1 MTMTTTTKR
10 LLWIVNHQTLMA
22 AEVPILRSLGWEVFV
37 PKVTP
42 ADPSY
47 RSAGHSHE
55 YDEALGLE
63 EGALGVLN
71 LQNFYQHPWS
81 PTVESII
88 NDNFDVAVTTIS
100 AYTMPLS
107 EAARK
112 FTGTVVARVFGREHP
127 ERYSEWPET
136 TRRPALLSELSAIG
150 DRFVFAQSYDN
161 LAEIEDEPFRSRA
174 HTVTVPLPPSIYE
187 RAGDWRGDGTDAIFL
202 CPAINDTGY
211 YAGVYREIKSLFG
224 DLPHRIFGRQF
235 GTVTDPAVLPFLT
248 DADLFDL
255 YAAAPVFVYPSAE
268 PRHLHYSPIEAMVV
282 GTPVVYRRGSLL
294 DRIAGERLPG
304 ACADDA
310 ELRELTERL
319 LAGDRDLAERIRA
332 AQGPIVEAFSADLAR
347 SQWQALLAGVAA

>member
-1 MTMTTTTKR
+1 MSSRAVKR

-37 PKVTP
+37 PKLVP
-42 ADPSY
+42 NDVSY
-47 RSAGHSHE
+47 RSAGVSHAF
-55 YDEALGLE
+55 DEALSLPGT
-63 EGALGVLN
+63 ALGVLN
-71 LQNFYQHPWS
+71 RQNFYQHPWS
-81 PTVESII
+81 PTVEAII
-88 NDNFDVAVTTIS
+88 NEHFSLVVTTIS
-100 AYTMPLS
+100 HYTMALS
-107 EAARK
+107 EAARN
-112 FTGTVVARVFGREHP
+112 FDGTVVARIFGREHP
-127 ERYSEWPET
+127 RRYSEWPET

-174 HTVTVPLPPSIYE
+174 HTVTVPLAPSIYE
-187 RAGDWRGDGTDAIFL
+187 RAGAWRGDAADAIFL

-211 YAGVYREIKSLFG
+211 YAGIYREIKRLFG

-235 GTVTDPAVLPFLT
+235 GAVTDPAVLPFLT

-255 YAAAPVFVYPSAE
+255 YAGAPVFVYPSAE

-282 GTPVVYRRGSLL
+282 GTPVVYREGSLL